1 LVEIRAAHGREV
13 SRLERECA
21 LLREQLLAMVGRAEA
36 SVQDR
41 VLDAERGGE
50 EPESPDEVDERE
62 QRTATAIAESV
73 REAMIR
79 RADQL
84 GVPVE
89 ALMDVPGFGE

>member
-36 SVQDR
+36 SVQDL
-41 VLDAERGGE
+41 VYSAGERE
-50 EPESPDEVDERE
+50 EPTAPELEGEDDRLRRIASEMERKRIE
-62 QRTATAIAESV
+62 GRAAE
-73 REAMIR
+73 
-79 RADQL
+79 L